1 LKKSAS
7 SSNTVMA
14 GDNSRIVVMIPT
26 YNERENIEELVEKI
40 LGLPLSHDLNV
51 LVVDDDSP
59 DGTAEA
65 AARLAEKDRRIRL
78 LLRKKRRGRGAAGI
92 EGFKAA
98 LSLGADYVV
107 EMDGDGSHQPRFI
120 PALLEA
126 ARTAD
131 VVLGSRFVKG
141 GQDTDRP
148 VHRRLITRLVRLFLR
163 RQFHLPV
170 CDVTSGFRC
179 FRREVLEKINLDDL
193 ISVGPSV
200 VLETLYKARLL
211 DFSVVEVPI
220 VFADRKKGE
229 TKLTALTL
237 FETLVMAMKFR
248 RIYR

>member
-1 LKKSAS
+1 
-7 SSNTVMA
+7 MA
-14 GDNSRIVVMIPT
+14 GNPPKVIIMIPT
-26 YNERENIEELVEKI
+26 YNERETIEKQVNKI
-40 LGLPLSHDLNV
+40 LDLYLSSDLTV

-65 AARLAEKDRRIRL
+65 VEQLAEKDGRVRL

-92 EGFKAA
+92 EGFKTA

-107 EMDGDGSHQPRFI
+107 EMDGDGSHEPRFI
-120 PALLEA
+120 PVLLEA

-131 VVLGSRFVKG
+131 VVLGSRFIKG
-141 GQDTDRP
+141 GKDIDRP

-163 RQFHLPV
+163 RQFHLTV
-170 CDVTSGFRC
+170 RDVTSGFRC
-179 FRREVLEKINLDDL
+179 FRREVLEKIDLDDL

-200 VLETLYKARLL
+200 VLETLYKARRLG
-211 DFSVVEVPI
+211 FSMVEVPI
-220 VFADRKKGE
+220 VFVDRKKGK

-237 FETLVMAMKFR
+237 LETLVMAMKFK